1 MAGNHVPIYNQILN
15 VVYIKIFVEKV
26 TKVVQYLKCFG
37 AGQKISQVT
46 FNGIDWR
53 KDAKH
58 ARKNV

>member
-15 VVYIKIFVEKV
+15 VVYIKIFVEKGYKGCTV
-26 TKVVQYLKCFG
+26 FECFG

-53 KDAKH
+53 KDAE
-58 ARKNV
+58 ACEKNV